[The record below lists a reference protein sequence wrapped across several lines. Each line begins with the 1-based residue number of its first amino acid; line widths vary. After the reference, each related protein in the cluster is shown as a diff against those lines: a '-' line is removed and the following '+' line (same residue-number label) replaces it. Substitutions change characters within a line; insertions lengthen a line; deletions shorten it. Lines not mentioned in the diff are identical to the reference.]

1 MKLLD
6 KLISFVFSVII
17 LVLAIAVV
25 MVCLEYISAD
35 SVYAVFD
42 EYVFSNSVKDIS
54 LITAICVILGAL
66 KTTIFSAD
74 FKKRDKEPIMV
85 ETDHGMVEIAQD
97 TIDNTVC
104 NVATTF
110 FEIKDVQAKM
120 LKKKNGIKIYVVI
133 SVLVNTNLKDLT
145 FKLQEKI
152 KEVIDATTGVKVLCV
167 NIKVKNIYEK
177 NKKQNKITLEDK
189 KTEIS
194 ENIEK
199 ETVVSE
205 VANEV
210 IVESTEQKEENGV
223 EE

>member
-6 KLISFVFSVII
+6 KLISFVFSVIM

-42 EYVFSNSVKDIS
+42 EYVFNNNAKDIS
-54 LITAICVILGAL
+54 LVTAICMILGAL

-85 ETDHGMVEIAQD
+85 ETNNGMVEIAQD

-104 NVATTF
+104 NVASTF
-110 FEIKDVQAKM
+110 SEIKDVQAKM
-120 LKKKNGIKIYVVI
+120 LKKKSGIKIYVVI

-145 FKLQEKI
+145 SKLQEKI

-177 NKKQNKITLEDK
+177 NKKQNRITSEEKKI
-189 KTEIS
+189 EIA
-194 ENIEK
+194 ENTEK
-199 ETVVSE
+199 ENAVSE
-205 VANEV
+205 AINEV
-210 IVESTEQKEENGV
+210 TVESTEQKEENGV

>member
-104 NVATTF
+104 NVASTF
-110 FEIKDVQAKM
+110 SEIKDVQAKM

-189 KTEIS
+189 KTEIA
-194 ENIEK
+194 ENTEK

>member
-6 KLISFVFSVII
+6 KLISFVFSVVM

-25 MVCLEYISAD
+25 MVCFEYISAD
-35 SVYAVFD
+35 SIYAVFN
-42 EYVFSNSVKDIS
+42 EYVFSDSVKEIS
-54 LITAICVILGAL
+54 IITAICVILGAL

-97 TIDNTVC
+97 TIDNTAC
-104 NVATTF
+104 NVACTF
-110 FEIKDVQAKM
+110 PEIKDVQAKM

-152 KEVIDATTGVKVLCV
+152 KEVIDTTTGVKVLSV

-177 NKKQNKITLEDK
+177 NKKQNRTILEEK
-189 KTEIS
+189 KVEVL
-194 ENIEK
+194 ENVDVK
-199 ETVVSE
+199 NNVAE
-205 VANEV
+205 VLNEAT
-210 IVESTEQKEENGV
+210 VESPEKEENSV